1 MLIQIE
7 KYNKFVSYIKNQLV
21 DKNWDTIL
29 ITINFHHS
37 GSYGES
43 VQYFHNK
50 TEFEYISDIFETS
63 PLMSEIFDDSVLTNE
78 ERGFNKVTLKVTKN
92 DYSASYEMVEEKVLE
107 ELQSSALIFSHYL
120 YEKMRVQIYEY
131 EVANNLRKPIYDEQ
145 GIAYDYEQSWDGGLF
160 TFVVDANTQSIQHTI
175 ELSLKGKKRILPL
188 DLRDDYKEAILIHHE
203 LTHDKLKEFWK
214 PWTKIEVIAPEHI
227 IPVGKEQ
234 NYIKYY

>member
-1 MLIQIE
+1 MIKLNFDPFVNYIRSILE
-7 KYNKFVSYIKNQLV
+7 KDDIDWDKAIFYISFGQDNSHGYKFR
-21 DKNWDTIL
+21 
-29 ITINFHHS
+29 
-37 GSYGES
+37 
-43 VQYFHNK
+43 YFK
-50 TEFEYISDIFETS
+50 DGKKYKKVLRIFEYGPILSDIFAELESNSTDR
-63 PLMSEIFDDSVLTNE
+63 E
-78 ERGFNKVTLKVTKN
+78 FNKIDLEITKN
-92 DYSASYEMVEEKVLE
+92 DYSPTYKMVEEDVLDD
-107 ELQSSALIFSHYL
+107 LQSSALIFSHYL
-120 YEKMRVQIYEY
+120 YEKMRIQIYEY

-175 ELSLKGKKRILPL
+175 ELSLKGKKRILPF